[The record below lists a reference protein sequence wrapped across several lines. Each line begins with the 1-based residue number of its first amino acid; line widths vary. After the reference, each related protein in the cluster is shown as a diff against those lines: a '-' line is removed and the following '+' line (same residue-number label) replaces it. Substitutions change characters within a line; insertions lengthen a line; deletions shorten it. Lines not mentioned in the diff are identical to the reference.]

1 MKIKILIVYLL
12 ISGVLMAKDVKGITA
27 THSDDVNSVI
37 DTVVTEIEKGIIALN
52 TAMSGTISGIS
63 AGSTVEADLVAL
75 NEALRS
81 SGFLSIVGAA
91 LNNSYTD
98 VINISGQL
106 NETINN
112 RIFLFSKGSVKKLK
126 ALKDSTFENIKDA
139 TQVYLGKINNGINA
153 IRFGTGN
160 ANAIIKDISDIFG
173 KTLTNQAG
181 TLIDTGVSAA
191 WSESNVLLAED
202 NGIERF
208 LYAGSLI
215 ATSRPFCIEH
225 LNQVKTIEEWN
236 LLDNGQGLS
245 PISAFRGGFNCRHV
259 LVGVA

>member
-1 MKIKILIVYLL
+1 
-12 ISGVLMAKDVKGITA
+12 MAKDVKGITA
-27 THSDDVNSVI
+27 THSNDVNDVLDSV
-37 DTVVTEIEKGIIALN
+37 VNQLEKAVITLN
-52 TAMSGTISGIS
+52 TSMAGAISSIPQ
-63 AGSTVEADLVAL
+63 GSTVEADLLVL
-75 NEALRS
+75 NESLRS
-81 SGFLSIVGAA
+81 SGFLGIVGDA

-112 RIFLFSKGSVKKLK
+112 RIFLFSEGSTAKLK
-126 ALKDSTFENIKDA
+126 ALKQTTFESVEDA
-139 TQVYLGKINNGINA
+139 TRVYLGKINNGINA

-160 ANAIIKDISDIFG
+160 AKDIIKDVSDIFG
-173 KTLTNQAG
+173 KTLTNQAT
-181 TLIDTGVSAA
+181 TLVDTGVSAA

-215 ATSRPFCIEH
+215 DTSRPFCIEH
-225 LNQVKTIEEWN
+225 LDQVKTIEEWN
-236 LLDNGQGLS
+236 LLSNGQGLS